1 MITSRLMCVM
11 KYIAQKAKCLKINW
25 SPQEKEQLV
34 EAVRMKNVRKN
45 IKIRCVGKM
54 QGKMLSRNWNL
65 YKIVGTFKYL
75 WVWFLQRL
83 NVISSI
89 LVEYQPS
96 TCLLY
101 FRISRKCVF
110 SDIQSPEAY
119 LEPCQTSMM
128 KLLTVHYFRRSFAI
142 NFWQGPEYASD
153 IFQCLLPLCICIKNW
168 IISFTSVS

>member
-54 QGKMLSRNWNL
+54 QGKMLSRNWHL

-101 FRISRKCVF
+101 FRVLRKCIF
-110 SDIQSPEAY
+110 SDIQSQEAY
-119 LEPCQTSMM
+119 LEPCQISMM
-128 KLLTVHYFRRSFAI
+128 ELLTLYYFRHRSFAT
-142 NFWQGPEYASD
+142 GS
-153 IFQCLLPLCICIKNW
+153 W
-168 IISFTSVS
+168 IRHWHLAMSISTLFMH